1 MKMVKLTGLNAQD
14 TVAKLMLEYTSL
26 IPFKTKLAA
35 QKNVSLRL
43 SCGVKYAKRADVK
56 LSVHCSFTFFLSF
69 SSTFLLACVRTF
81 YVVLFS

>member
-1 MKMVKLTGLNAQD
+1 MVKLTGLSTQD
-14 TVAKLMLEYTSL
+14 IGVKLMLEYTSL

-56 LSVHCSFTFFLSF
+56 LSVHRSFTFFYH
-69 SSTFLLACVRTF
+69 LAHAF
-81 YVVLFS
+81 